1 MSKAVSIIA
10 GVSCEVP
17 LRTINLFVLDNLCL
31 LRDSHRLKSVLEIAE
46 RLIGLHAKRPQTPY
60 LSLLARL
67 PGFSPA
73 QLDDA
78 LYRERTLLRAHC
90 MRGTVHMLPL
100 SQYRTVLSATAG
112 QLNGMYE
119 RAFES
124 LSDKQ
129 TVEQEVL
136 QLIRERGPMAR
147 SEVAV
152 GLPSKVD
159 ERDLY
164 RILNELCTNGIL
176 VKATVKGSWR
186 TSVYNYELLDRWQ
199 PSIPAG
205 EDDRLAALTQL
216 IEWYVA
222 AYAPV
227 TLKDIS
233 WWSGVSQAQVKA
245 ALARIE
251 RPIVQAHFEHLNG
264 EALIF
269 EDELSRLESWEPPR
283 TPQVALLPSFDSY
296 VIAYADRERY
306 IDQAHY
312 SKVFKRVSGIIEP
325 VVLFDGVIKGTW
337 KYSTVDGQLP
347 IEMFDERMERKARA
361 QMERVIAETVDF
373 LKKADEGT
381 GNNSQEMFGE
391 D

>member
-1 MSKAVSIIA
+1 MSKAVSIID
-10 GVSCEVP
+10 GVSCKVP
-17 LRTINLFVLDNLCL
+17 LRTLNLFVLDNLCL
-31 LRDSHRLKSVLEIAE
+31 LRDAHSRKSVLEIAE

-60 LSLLARL
+60 LSLFARL
-67 PGFSPA
+67 PCFAPA

-100 SQYRTVLSATAG
+100 SQYRTVLSATDG
-112 QLNGMYE
+112 QLKGMYE
-119 RAFES
+119 RAFDG

-129 TVEQEVL
+129 TVERAVL
-136 QLIRERGPMAR
+136 QLIRARGPMAR
-147 SEVAV
+147 SEVAAALPAKV
-152 GLPSKVD
+152 G

-164 RILNELCTNGIL
+164 RILNELCTKGIL

-205 EDDRLAALTQL
+205 EVDRLAALTKL
-216 IEWYVA
+216 IEWYLA

-251 RPIVQAHFEHLNG
+251 RPIVTAHFESLNG

-269 EDELSRLESWEPPR
+269 KDELARLESWETPR
-283 TPQVALLPSFDSY
+283 TPQVSLLPSFDSY
-296 VIAYADRERY
+296 VIAYADRDRY
-306 IDQAHY
+306 IDRAHY

-325 VVLFDGVIKGTW
+325 VVLVDGFIKGTW
-337 KYSTVDGQLP
+337 KYSPTDGQVPL
-347 IEMFDERMERKARA
+347 ELFDERMERKAHA
-361 QMERVIAETVDF
+361 QMKRVVAETAEF
-373 LKKADEGT
+373 LTRADEGT
-381 GNNSQEMFGE
+381 GNSPQEMFVE

>member
-1 MSKAVSIIA
+1 MSKAVSSLA
-10 GVSCEVP
+10 SVSCKAS
-17 LRTINLFVLDNLCL
+17 LRAINLFVLDNLFL
-31 LRDSHRLKSVLEIAE
+31 LRDAQSRKSITEIAE

-67 PGFSPA
+67 PGFAPA
-73 QLDDA
+73 QLDQV
-78 LYRERTLLRAHC
+78 LYKERTLLRAHC

-100 SQYRTVLSATAG
+100 SQYRTVLDATAG
-112 QLNGMYE
+112 QLDGMYG
-119 RAFES
+119 RAFEG
-124 LSDKQ
+124 LGDKQ
-129 TVEQEVL
+129 TVERAVL
-136 QLIRERGPMAR
+136 GLIRARGPMTR
-147 SEVAV
+147 SEVASA
-152 GLPSKVD
+152 LPSKVD

-164 RILNELCTNGIL
+164 RILNELCTRGIL

-186 TSVYNYELLDRWQ
+186 TSVYNYELLERWQ

-205 EDDRLAALTQL
+205 EDDRLSALTKL
-216 IEWYVA
+216 LGWYVA

-251 RPIVQAHFEHLNG
+251 RPIVTAHFESLEG

-269 EDELSRLESWEPPR
+269 KDELARLESREPPR
-283 TPQVALLPSFDSY
+283 TPHVALLPSFDSY
-296 VIAYADRERY
+296 VIAYADRDRY
-306 IDQAHY
+306 IDRAHY

-325 VVLFDGVIKGTW
+325 VIIFDGVIKGTW
-337 KYSTVDGQLP
+337 KYSATGGQIPIELFDGRPERKTLGQL
-347 IEMFDERMERKARA
+347 EK
-361 QMERVIAETVDF
+361 VVAETADF
-373 LKKADEGT
+373 LTRADEAT
-381 GNNSQEMFGE
+381 ANNAQEQSSE